1 MLIQSPMKDR
11 LVSNPH
17 LHYLCQHMASILRVR
32 LDFRDYLLQHPL
44 PQDKTR
50 ICETS
55 VFLTLCFPV
64 TARACTDPFL
74 FLALDAGGVLLKPI
88 LPLRRSSFLLWRIAS
103 RSESK
108 KSVDERVR

>member
-1 MLIQSPMKDR
+1 MKDQ

-17 LHYLCQHMASILRVR
+17 LHYLCQYMASVLRVR
-32 LDFRDYLLQHPL
+32 LDFRDHFLQHPL

-50 ICETS
+50 IRETS

-108 KSVDERVR
+108 KSVDKRVW